1 MQCVPIV
8 SSHPRKETVASR
20 SSLSPS
26 FLPPPSGHCPPPA
39 PACLSALCLPL
50 SSFSAIQ
57 LSSTAFLAHKGRPKR
72 RRRAAAAKAKA
83 AAAETSLRS
92 TGTGE
97 PSWDELRRQERLK
110 EYQISHLHVGS
121 LVHREAIPQCEKRRR
136 GRRGGRTE
144 EAQWKVGRR
153 KDGAAAAAADAMAG
167 EERPKERREE
177 RRRSGGQ

>member
-1 MQCVPIV
+1 MEYSIPPVYSSCRISLHQTMPLRQVVAIERARACSVCPIV

-26 FLPPPSGHCPPPA
+26 FLPPPSGHCPP

-97 PSWDELRRQERLK
+97 PSWGELRRQERLK
-110 EYQISHLHVGS
+110 EYQ
-121 LVHREAIPQCEKRRR
+121 RR
-136 GRRGGRTE
+136 
-144 EAQWKVGRR
+144 V
-153 KDGAAAAAADAMAG
+153 D
-167 EERPKERREE
+167 
-177 RRRSGGQ
+177 